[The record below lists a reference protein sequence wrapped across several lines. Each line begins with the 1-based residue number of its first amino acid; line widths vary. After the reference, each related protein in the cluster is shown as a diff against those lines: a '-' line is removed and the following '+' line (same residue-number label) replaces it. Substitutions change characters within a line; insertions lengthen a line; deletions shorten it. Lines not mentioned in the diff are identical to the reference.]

1 MKLEAKATYGAVVTD
16 SVSKQIA
23 ERLREAILAGKLK
36 VGERLPTEEDLA
48 QRYGVSRAS
57 IREALKRLAAQ
68 SLIHARRGPTG
79 GNFVTDPDPARLSES
94 LTSSTT
100 VLVSMGA
107 FEFDEI
113 VEARLEMGGICCRL
127 AAERR
132 TEADLAALRAALD
145 DQKQATLTD
154 EEFCAADI
162 RFHRCIVN
170 ASQNGPLRFMMYA
183 VVEAMMPITNMVIFR
198 VRERA
203 EIIRHHSAI
212 LDAVERRSPQD
223 SIEAL
228 GDLVGYLSE
237 RYREST
243 LRRQARAAPQAI

>member
-1 MKLEAKATYGAVVTD
+1 MEAATKYGAVVTD

-23 ERLREAILAGKLK
+23 ERLREAILEGRLK
-36 VGERLPTEEDLA
+36 VGERLPTEEELA

-68 SLIHARRGPTG
+68 SLIYARRGPTG
-79 GNFVTDPDPARLSES
+79 GNFVTDPDPERLSES
-94 LTSSTT
+94 LMSSTT

-113 VEARLEMGGICCRL
+113 VAARLEMGGICCRL
-127 AAERR
+127 AAQNR
-132 TEADLAALRAALD
+132 TDEDIVALRAALEH
-145 DQKQATLTD
+145 QKQASLTD
-154 EEFCAADI
+154 EQFCAADI

-170 ASQNGPLRFMMYA
+170 AAKNGPLRFMMYA

-198 VRERA
+198 VRDRA
-203 EIIRHHSAI
+203 EIIKYHSTI
-212 LDAVERRSPQD
+212 LDAIERGD
-223 SIEAL
+223 AEAAVEAL
-228 GDLVGYLSE
+228 AELITYLSE

-243 LRRQARAAPQAI
+243 LRRQARSAP